1 LITNEDNV
9 GEIAIPATVDFH
21 ISLHGELGSILVVN
35 GAKNEN
41 YVAAIQ
47 HVRRETVAMTPA
59 DSLIALQSLASQSY
73 RPTESTVTAGKKA
86 VLAEIKKITNTNIEP
101 LVASSGLSIQYA
113 IMMGL
118 IHDAAVNHPNK
129 AIKWLYHL
137 TVTEA
142 QTTKQDASPKRLLML

>member
-1 LITNEDNV
+1 L
-9 GEIAIPATVDFH
+9 
-21 ISLHGELGSILVVN
+21 LR
-35 GAKNEN
+35 K
-41 YVAAIQ
+41 
-47 HVRRETVAMTPA
+47 
-59 DSLIALQSLASQSY
+59 SY

-101 LVASSGLSIQYA
+101 LVASSGLSIHA

-118 IHDAAVNHPNK
+118 IHDAAMNHPNK

-142 QTTKQDASPKRLLML
+142 QTTKQDASPKRLLMLKL